1 MNLTFEFEP
10 LDPNSSC
17 REVKPVVVAQ
27 DTNSR
32 SQVRRFEAWLLSTG
46 EEKLDSPAVVNDSVT
61 STACSA
67 LDVFPGGLRQ

>member
-10 LDPNSSC
+10 LVPNGSC
-17 REVKPVVVAQ
+17 REVKPVVVAE
-27 DTNSR
+27 DTNGR
-32 SQVRRFEAWLLSTG
+32 SQVRRFEAWLLSG
-46 EEKLDSPAVVNDSVT
+46 EEKLDSSAVVNDSVT